1 MKNIKVKIHAPD
13 IVPKDRHPHIF
24 RTFDELKSGEY
35 LELTND
41 HDPRPLHYQ
50 FMMERENQFTWEYI
64 EEGPE
69 VWKVEIG
76 KK

>member
-1 MKNIKVKIHAPD
+1 MSVKLKIHAPD
-13 IVPKDRHPHIF
+13 IEPKHRHPYIF
-24 RTFDELKSGEY
+24 DAFDNLEAGESFELS
-35 LELTND
+35 ND

-64 EEGPE
+64 EEGPDQ
-69 VWKVEIG
+69 WKVIIA